1 MKRALLLALALHFA
15 ALGCGTTS
23 THRVVIGPV
32 APAQRGGVLV
42 LTEGAALPD
51 TYAEVAIVQA
61 IGRGTHADAEHVLE
75 GLRAEAATLGCD
87 AVVRVHI
94 DQGTNLTSAT
104 GVAIRRG
111 VGPVRP
117 QAVAPTSTTPPPPP
131 PGDTLTAPW
140 ARPPQ

>member
-1 MKRALLLALALHFA
+1 MKRTHALALTLATA

-42 LTEGAALPD
+42 LSEGAALPD

-94 DQGTNLTSAT
+94 DQGTNQTSAT

-117 QAVAPTSTTPPPPP
+117 QAVSPVPPTSPSS
-131 PGDTLTAPW
+131 DTLTAPW
-140 ARPPQ
+140 ARPQQ

>member
-1 MKRALLLALALHFA
+1 MKRTHALALTLVMT

-42 LTEGAALPD
+42 LSEGAALPD

-94 DQGTNLTSAT
+94 DQGTNQTSAT

-117 QAVAPTSTTPPPPP
+117 QAVSPVPPTPPS
-131 PGDTLTAPW
+131 GDTLTAPW
-140 ARPPQ
+140 ARPQQ